1 MQDVNLK
8 LLGIFA
14 KRMRIPMQYDFECSM
29 EWKLFDSIN
38 GQFNPVRILT
48 SSIPYKLNQ

>member
-8 LLGIFA
+8 LLTAFVRCI
-14 KRMRIPMQYDFECSM
+14 RIPMQYDFECSM

-38 GQFNPVRILT
+38 GHFNPVRILT
-48 SSIPYKLNQ
+48 SSMPYKFNQ